1 MCRSQHHDF
10 GKESTIFANQ
20 EKMCNHFAEGVGIN
34 AHEEPS
40 DALVVPL
47 LFLPRSL
54 TVLWCKVT
62 IHS

>member
-1 MCRSQHHDF
+1 MTLEKKALSLQI
-10 GKESTIFANQ
+10 KK
-20 EKMCNHFAEGVGIN
+20 KMCNHFAEGVGIN